1 MIPARLSHVSYRLIS
16 AYGVLILT
24 SLEINIRAFK
34 WSDTALLATL
44 QHAEESDVYRWLK
57 QSNLIPEQECV
68 FAEIG
73 DEPVGFGYL
82 IAEQTLSRGVL
93 IADAANPAVM
103 AALIADSGNRAQNL
117 GLSLIQM
124 DVPESDLQRRELCK
138 AAGMSLVRTH
148 LHLLRPGNEPT
159 NTRLPFGTTTR
170 LATRADVST
179 ITDIQNKAFI
189 GSWGYAPNSAEEV
202 SYRIFELPA
211 MAPDPVIIISVDS
224 EDLGYCWAHQEHADT
239 PSIIGMVGVLPS
251 QQGKGLGKLATA
263 AGIDHLLNAGAA
275 AVEITVDSENGPAIQ
290 VYETV
295 GFRLNWRSM
304 WYERALS

>member
-1 MIPARLSHVSYRLIS
+1 M
-16 AYGVLILT
+16 T
-24 SLEINIRAFK
+24 SLEIGIRAFQ
-34 WSDTALLATL
+34 WSDIALLATL
-44 QHAEESDVYRWLK
+44 QHAEESAVYRWLK

-73 DEPVGFGYL
+73 DEPIGFGYL
-82 IAEQTLSRGVL
+82 IVEQSLSRGVL
-93 IADAANPAVM
+93 IADSANPAVL
-103 AALIADSGNRAQNL
+103 AALIVDSTNRAQEL

-124 DVPESDLQRRELCK
+124 DVPESDFQRRELCET
-138 AAGMSLVRTH
+138 AGMSLVRTH

-159 NTRLPFGTTTR
+159 GRQLPLGTTTR

-211 MAPDPVIIISVDS
+211 TAPDPVIIVSVDG
-224 EDLGYCWAHQEHADT
+224 EDLGYCWVHQEHPDA
-239 PSIIGMVGVLPS
+239 PGIVGMVGVLPS

-275 AVEITVDSENGPAIQ
+275 AVAITVDSENGPAIQ

-295 GFRLNWRSM
+295 GFRPNWRSM
-304 WYERALS
+304 WYERALR